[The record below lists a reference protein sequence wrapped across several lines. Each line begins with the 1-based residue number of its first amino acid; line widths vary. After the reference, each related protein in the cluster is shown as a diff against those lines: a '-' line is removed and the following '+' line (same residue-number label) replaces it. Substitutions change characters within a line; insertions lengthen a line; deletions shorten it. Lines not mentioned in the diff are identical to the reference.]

1 MDFGGESGDLTG
13 FMDETDME
21 SDLGAQADDEPG
33 SRREGFDVIFS
44 PMPSEAIRQA
54 G

>member
-1 MDFGGESGDLTG
+1 VDFEGESGDLTG
-13 FMDETDME
+13 LMDKTDME
-21 SDLGAQADDEPG
+21 SDLGAQADDDLG

>member
-1 MDFGGESGDLTG
+1 VGFEGESGDPTG
-13 FMDETDME
+13 FMDKTDMV
-21 SDLGAQADDEPG
+21 SDLGAQADDDLG

-44 PMPSEAIRQA
+44 PVPSEAIRQA